1 MGISINVVR
10 VVVIRGKKE
19 KEAAVRPTLEPHLHA
34 ASLFGFGSN
43 LFNVHYRTRPQSLS
57 FSMPVMVSSSPGLTV
72 APSQNTASVV
82 RFRCLYTHDLRR
94 KAKRWQDGYLR
105 YHTFNKRI
113 MVFDEPGNFI
123 GDRHW
128 RQDEMIQDGD
138 EFELDKGVLVQV
150 AECMEKTE
158 TDLTPLFETRKASQG
173 SPSQQSQQAKRVPV
187 RSAVPSSQSQSSQS
201 RSLNDLL
208 GIKRTPVERLKSPY
222 EQRHSSTPSRPAAS
236 VKTSNPTRE
245 RPVPTSK
252 QPVVI
257 DLSGPSVNEP
267 PKGQH
272 LPTPPAVQAPPR
284 KARKTLES
292 DVPRLPET
300 AKPDHKSHSFSG
312 NPQLPASSPAAPSS
326 TAPSAP
332 RNTLQLPK
340 SKPRRKLM
348 YQALL
353 PGQKRVP
360 ETSSTSLVEPH
371 VKGSDDS
378 GNETNSTGNPMSTD
392 IINPG
397 NSTLDVLANH
407 ETDSGSDKPMST
419 DTIVLDNA
427 PANRGDSVNDPSTDT
442 MNLGNSTLDILAN
455 DESDNDTI
463 DNPNHIPEAMAMTPG
478 TSTQNILAD
487 MANDPISDSDHELEF
502 PKPPHRVPGAKPN
515 HGIQPQR
522 NLQKAHSDPSA
533 FLTVG
538 GTSIPRPLSPCPEER
553 VSHQSHGHDQNQDQ
567 NQVQDQGPWTCE
579 AMDLFDFWPPGRL
592 KQRV

>member
-1 MGISINVVR
+1 MS
-10 VVVIRGKKE
+10 
-19 KEAAVRPTLEPHLHA
+19 
-34 ASLFGFGSN
+34 
-43 LFNVHYRTRPQSLS
+43 
-57 FSMPVMVSSSPGLTV
+57 VMVSSSPSLTV

-173 SPSQQSQQAKRVPV
+173 SPSQSSQQAKKVPV
-187 RSAVPSSQSQSSQS
+187 RSAVSSSQSSQS

-222 EQRHSSTPSRPAAS
+222 EQRQSLTPRPVARLE
-236 VKTSNPTRE
+236 TPNPTRE
-245 RPVPTSK
+245 RPVPRDK

-267 PKGQH
+267 PKGQR
-272 LPTPPAVQAPPR
+272 LPATPAVQAPPR
-284 KARKTLES
+284 KARKTLDS
-292 DVPRLPET
+292 HVPRLPDT

-312 NPQLPASSPAAPSS
+312 NPQPPASSLAAPSN

-340 SKPRRKLM
+340 SKPRKKLM

-353 PGQKRVP
+353 PGQSKIP
-360 ETSSTSLVEPH
+360 ETPSPSSTIPVEPH
-371 VKGSDDS
+371 TKGPDDS
-378 GNETNSTGNPMSTD
+378 VTMAPGNSTLDVFADNGTDLTNDDPMSTD
-392 IINPG
+392 IIGPGISTLDVLANNGTNSTGHPMSPDIIGPG

-407 ETDSGSDKPMST
+407 EIDSDDDKPMFTEIMALDDST
-419 DTIVLDNA
+419 LDAPTNNA
-427 PANRGDSVNDPSTDT
+427 TGSVDDDPSTDI
-442 MNLGNSTLDILAN
+442 MDLGNSTLDILAN
-455 DESDNDTI
+455 DESDATSDKPISTKT
-463 DNPNHIPEAMAMTPG
+463 MVPG

-487 MANDPISDSDHELEF
+487 IADDPISDSDHEHES
-502 PKPPHRVPGAKPN
+502 PKNHSVPGAEPN
-515 HGIQPQR
+515 YAVRPQDTPNPNPQR

-538 GTSIPRPLSPCPEER
+538 GTSMTRALSPCPEEP
-553 VSHQSHGHDQNQDQ
+553 VPHPHHGQSQNQ

-592 KQRV
+592 KQSV